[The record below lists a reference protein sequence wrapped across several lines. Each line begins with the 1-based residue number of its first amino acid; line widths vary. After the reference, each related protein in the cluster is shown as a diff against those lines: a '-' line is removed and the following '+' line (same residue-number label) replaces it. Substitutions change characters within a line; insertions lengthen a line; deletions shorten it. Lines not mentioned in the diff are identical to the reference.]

1 MADDRE
7 SVTTAAAQRAGNYR
21 WVICTLL
28 LAAIAINYVQR
39 QTIAGLKEPLSH
51 EFGWDENGYAW
62 VVFWFQ
68 AAYALGYVAWGR
80 ILDKVGARVGYT
92 VAFSIWT
99 VAHMLTGAVTS
110 GFQFILARAALGIGE
125 SGAFPSSL
133 KAVTEWFPQ
142 RERALAAGIFN
153 AGSNIGAII
162 APLAVPMIALAAV
175 NMNFGPVAL
184 HMSGLGWGWRGAFYL
199 TGAVSLIWVVV
210 WWLVYRRPSEH
221 PKVGAAEL
229 ALIQSDP
236 ADKVTQVPWLKL
248 LFVKETWVFALAK
261 FLIDPVWWLYLFWLP
276 DFLHKRYGLDIASF
290 GPPIVAI
297 YLLSDIGSVAGGWLS
312 STLLKRGLSVNVAR
326 KTTLFVFA
334 LMVLPMLFAQGVHDL
349 WLAVLIIGLA
359 AAAHQAFSANVY
371 TLPSDLFP
379 RAAVGSVIGIG
390 GMAGAIGGMFMSKF
404 VGFILETTHSYGIIF
419 AMAAFA
425 YLVAFGVIHLLS
437 PRLQRNDCLPAT
449 TNS

>member
-7 SVTTAAAQRAGNYR
+7 SVTTAAAQRVGNYR
-21 WVICTLL
+21 WLICTLL

-51 EFGWDENGYAW
+51 EFGWDENGYAN

-80 ILDKVGARVGYT
+80 ILDKVGARVGYS
-92 VAFSIWT
+92 VAFTIWT
-99 VAHMLTGAVTS
+99 LAHTLTGAVTS

-125 SGAFPSSL
+125 SGAFPSSV

-142 RERALAAGIFN
+142 RERALATGIFN

-162 APLAVPMIALAAV
+162 APLAVPMIALATV
-175 NMNFGPVAL
+175 NMNFGSFGL

-199 TGAVSLIWVVV
+199 TGVVSLIWVAV
-210 WWLVYRRPSEH
+210 WWLVYRRPAEH

-248 LFVKETWVFALAK
+248 LFIKETWVFALAK
-261 FLIDPVWWLYLFWLP
+261 FLIDPIWWLYLFWLP
-276 DFLHKRYGLDIASF
+276 DFMHKRYGLDIASF

-312 STLLKRGLSVNVAR
+312 STLIKRGLSVNAAR
-326 KTTLFVFA
+326 KITLFVFA

-349 WLAVLIIGLA
+349 WVAVLIIGLA

-379 RAAVGSVIGIG
+379 RSAVGSVIGIG

-419 AMAAFA
+419 AIAAFT
-425 YLVAFGVIHLLS
+425 YLVAFAAIHLLS
-437 PRLQRNDCLPAT
+437 PRLQRNDCLPET
-449 TNS
+449 TKS